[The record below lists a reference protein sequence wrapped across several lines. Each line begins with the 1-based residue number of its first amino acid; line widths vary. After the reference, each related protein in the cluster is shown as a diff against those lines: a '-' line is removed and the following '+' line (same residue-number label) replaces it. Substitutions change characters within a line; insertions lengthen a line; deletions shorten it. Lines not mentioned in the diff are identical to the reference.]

1 MTLSTDNLFY
11 SKRLK
16 MTPPRAE
23 DVQTM
28 LQWNE
33 DPEYLRNVDT
43 DIAIPYSE
51 KQLEDEGETKDK
63 EVYFR
68 LRTLEDEQ
76 LIGFVVIHSIEWN
89 NRCGQLAIGIGLA
102 EHRNKGYGTEAL
114 NLILRY
120 AFHELNLD
128 RVGLDV
134 IAYNA
139 KGIRAYEKVGFQLE
153 GRARS
158 AVYRDGKRYDR
169 LLMGIL
175 RPEWEVHN
183 QINVEGGQA

>member
-1 MTLSTDNLFY
+1 MTLTTDNLFY

-16 MTPPRAE
+16 MTLPRE
-23 DVQTM
+23 GDVQTM

-51 KQLEDEGETKDK
+51 KQLEDEGETKNK

-68 LRTLEDEQ
+68 LRTHEEET

-114 NLILRY
+114 HLILRY
-120 AFHELNLD
+120 AFHEMNLD

-134 IAYNA
+134 ISYNA
-139 KGIRAYEKVGFQLE
+139 KGIRAYEKAGFQLE

-158 AVYRDGKRYDR
+158 AVYRDGRRYDR
-169 LLMGIL
+169 LMMGIL
-175 RPEWEVHN
+175 KPEWEALN
-183 QINVEGGQA
+183 PIQMEEEQ

>member
-1 MTLSTDNLFY
+1 MTLKTDNLFY

-16 MTPPRAE
+16 MTPPRPE

-43 DIAIPYSE
+43 DLAIPYSE
-51 KQLEDEGETKDK
+51 KQLEDEGETKNK

-68 LRTLEDEQ
+68 LRTHEEDT
-76 LIGFVVIHSIEWN
+76 LIGFVVIHGIEWN

-102 EHRNKGYGTEAL
+102 KHRNKGYGTEAL

-120 AFHELNLD
+120 AFHEMNLD

-139 KGIRAYEKVGFQLE
+139 KAIRSYEKVGFQLE

-169 LLMGIL
+169 LMMGIL
-175 RPEWEVHN
+175 RPEWETHN
-183 QINVEGGQA
+183 QIHTEGEQA